1 MKILITGSSGHISK
15 LLVKK
20 LINDFG
26 DKIIILKRDNLQYVN
41 DNIIYHDLSKS
52 SFDIPTNIN
61 TIIHLAS
68 ITPRSKSKD
77 FSLNTIISKN
87 LLKSIKTHGNI
98 KKLIN
103 FSSIAIFNEVQNN
116 KLIDEYTINF
126 SDEPYATSKYKSE
139 KILSKSKI
147 QNIYNLRLPAVLV
160 NEYSENLLTKII
172 RDINQGKDIFLYNPK
187 NKFNNIISVDQLYDF
202 IKNLL
207 NYDYKSGNILLG
219 SKNETSIEKIVNFL
233 QKHFNK
239 SKEIIWKTDNKG
251 FHININK
258 TIKEYNFEPKDTI
271 QTIKDY
277 VNKFF

>member
-15 LLVKK
+15 LLVEK

-26 DKIIILKRDNLQYVN
+26 DKIIILKRNNLQYLS

-52 SFDIPTNIN
+52 SFEIPTNIN

-68 ITPRSKSKD
+68 VTPRSKRKD
-77 FSLNTIISKN
+77 FSLNKIISKN
-87 LLKSIKTHGNI
+87 LLKSIKKHGYI

-103 FSSIAIFNEVQNN
+103 FSSIAIFDEVQNN
-116 KLIDEYTINF
+116 KLIDENTINF
-126 SDEPYATSKYKSE
+126 SDEPYASSKYESE
-139 KILSKSKI
+139 KILSKSKV

-160 NEYSENLLTKII
+160 NENSENLLTKII
-172 RDINQGKDIFLYNPK
+172 KDINQGKDIFLFNPK

-219 SKNETSIEKIVNFL
+219 SKNEISIEKIVNFL

-239 SKEIIWKTDNKG
+239 SKEIIWKTNNKG

-258 TIKEYNFEPKDTI
+258 TIKEYKFEPKDTI